1 METSGGG
8 ERAAEAPLLSW
19 ASAGAKGLRSV
30 AEGSAGPGSEKN
42 KIVQEDIVS
51 GQFCPRDCVN
61 LILIILRQKK
71 HVLCRSHG
79 QVIKRY
85 VQLSIKYT
93 IGNLMDKGE
102 WRVDERTTF
111 MEYLCNERS

>member
-51 GQFCPRDCVN
+51 GQFCP
-61 LILIILRQKK
+61 
-71 HVLCRSHG
+71 
-79 QVIKRY
+79 
-85 VQLSIKYT
+85 
-93 IGNLMDKGE
+93 
-102 WRVDERTTF
+102 
-111 MEYLCNERS
+111 

>member
-51 GQFCPRDCVN
+51 GQFCPQECIN
-61 LILIILRQKK
+61 LILIISQQKSMFCSDHMALRFR
-71 HVLCRSHG
+71 LE
-79 QVIKRY
+79 
-85 VQLSIKYT
+85 LSKT
-93 IGNLMDKGE
+93 H
-102 WRVDERTTF
+102 F
-111 MEYLCNERS
+111 